1 MHTAWVRFATDGAPG
16 WPAWDPT
23 HPVRVFGTPDGPDD
37 SHAPDGTRMA
47 FGPYDPEL
55 ALWDADARRPRR
67 VQGAGTFVTSGGG
80 PRPALR
86 RFRRSP

>member
-1 MHTAWVRFATDGAPG
+1 MHTAWVRFATEGTPG

-23 HPVRVFGTPDGPDD
+23 HPVRVFDSPDADPL
-37 SHAPDGTRMA
+37 A
-47 FGPYDPEL
+47 FGPYDAEL
-55 ALWDADARRPRR
+55 ALWAADARRPRR

-80 PRPALR
+80 PLPALR